1 MTSQAHHAAMK
12 ALLDSFPILTGSGH
26 DAVRLRGPGDF
37 VQDNYWVLWPSTP
50 DTLTQSRY
58 SERVTANSRATY
70 IFQFR
75 AVAVDATGCALIAD
89 TALAIVGQDLAV
101 DGRYVWPIRLDE
113 GNDVDYDPKADL
125 YFCDLAFEVVSDLA

>member
-1 MTSQAHHAAMK
+1 MTAQAHHTAMK
-12 ALLDSFPILTGSGH
+12 ALLDSFPILAGAGH
-26 DAVRLRGPGDF
+26 DSVRMRAPGDF

-50 DTLTQSRY
+50 DSLTASRY
-58 SERVTANSRATY
+58 TQLVTADARATY

-89 TALAIVGQDLAV
+89 TSLGAVGQDLDV
-101 DGRYVWPIRLDE
+101 EGRYVWPIRLDE

-125 YFCDLAFEVVSDLA
+125 FFCDLAFEVISDPS